1 MYTGL
6 FGQDENQNIIQT
18 RRKPVAHNFVPGGG
32 NLQNYMSGLSGMQGW
47 QRNPHHWAGVFDNF
61 SKDMYD
67 RSPLFGWL
75 FDNLPVSDIRVSG
88 PGVPS
93 FGGVPGM
100 NIGETMTGYR
110 DRVRQGLIPYL
121 DEQEI
126 QG

>member
-18 RRKPVAHNFVPGGG
+18 RRKP
-32 NLQNYMSGLSGMQGW
+32 QLSGILNDNLRNFMTGLNNIDGW
-47 QRNPHHWAGVFDNF
+47 QRDPNQWSGYFEHTANAMP
-61 SKDMYD
+61 
-67 RSPLFGWL
+67 PLFGFFL
-75 FDNLPVSDIRVSG
+75 RNMPITSITG
-88 PGVPS
+88 NNAPPGLNV
-93 FGGVPGM
+93 GDTI
-100 NIGETMTGYR
+100 NTYQ